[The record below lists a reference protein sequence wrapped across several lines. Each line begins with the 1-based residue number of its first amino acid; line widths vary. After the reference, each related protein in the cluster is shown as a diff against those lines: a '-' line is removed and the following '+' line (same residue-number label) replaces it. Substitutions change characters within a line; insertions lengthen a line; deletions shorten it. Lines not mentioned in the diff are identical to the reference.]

1 MHALIIT
8 MVLVVATLGGYF
20 LIANKLPFNIPN
32 TNTSRSFAQPTK
44 QPIYQ
49 PPVREVAVSLNEEN
63 DSKQYGTAMLK
74 EEGGKIMVMIDL
86 NGAPEGIK
94 QPAHIHLGNCP
105 EVGEVKYPLTSL
117 ENGKS
122 ETMLNLTF
130 DELKK
135 YLPLAINVHKSE
147 TEGKIYTACGN
158 LFSE

>member
-1 MHALIIT
+1 MHALIVVIL
-8 MVLVVATLGGYF
+8 LVAATLGGYF
-20 LIANKLPFNIPN
+20 LLGDKLPFA
-32 TNTSRSFAQPTK
+32 TLKTSTSRSFAQPTN

-49 PPVREVAVSLNEEN
+49 PPVREVLVSLYEEKK
-63 DSKQYGTAMLK
+63 SGQYGTAMLK

-86 NGAPEGIK
+86 TGVAESIK

-105 EVGEVKYPLTSL
+105 EVGDVKYPLTSL

-122 ETMLNLTF
+122 ETELNLTF

-135 YLPLAINVHKSE
+135 YLPLAINVHKGE
-147 TEGKIYTACGN
+147 TEAKIYVACGN

>member
-1 MHALIIT
+1 MPTLIIIILL
-8 MVLVVATLGGYF
+8 VLGTLGGYF
-20 LIANKLPFNIPN
+20 LLGDKFPFAVPK
-32 TNTSRSFAQPTK
+32 TSTSRSIAQPTR
-44 QPIYQ
+44 QIYQ

-86 NGAPEGIK
+86 NGATQGIK

-105 EVGEVKYPLTSL
+105 GVGEVKYPLTSL

-122 ETMLNLTF
+122 ETVLNTTF
-130 DELKK
+130 DDLKK

-147 TEGKIYTACGN
+147 TEAKIYTACGN